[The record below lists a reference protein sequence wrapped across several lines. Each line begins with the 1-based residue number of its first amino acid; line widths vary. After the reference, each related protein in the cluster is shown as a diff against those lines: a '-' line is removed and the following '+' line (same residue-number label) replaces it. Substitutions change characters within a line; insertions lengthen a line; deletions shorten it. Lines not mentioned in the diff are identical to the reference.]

1 MATRRGIALAAGAA
15 AMVLMTACSS
25 GGGGQASGDSGA
37 SGGGAT
43 GEFEGRGPITYVQGK
58 DNSGLMAP
66 MLDDWN
72 KDHPDEKVEMIEL
85 SAEADQQRNS
95 MVQNAQTQS
104 DAYCVISLDNI
115 HVAEFAAHR
124 WVEPLNEADF
134 PKDKILPA
142 VWQTGLYRDQLY
154 AMPHGSDGGILYYR
168 KDLLEQA
175 GVTDPPKTWDDMKKG
190 CEAVRGLDGHSD
202 IGCYG
207 GQMAKYEGLTVNVD
221 EAIHSAGGQ
230 IISPEGEVVVDS
242 PEALKGLQTLEDA
255 FKDNFIPEEALTYKE
270 EEGRAA
276 FEADRL
282 VYYRNWPYQYSLTK
296 EKLGDKFGVAPLPGF
311 TADQPE
317 GGVSSLGGHNVAISS
332 FCKNKA
338 TAYDFIKWFTSEEI
352 GKRMLTEQTLAPI
365 YSALYEDP
373 ELIDQYPYLPALKGS
388 IESAAPRPQV
398 VNYGDVSAAIQDAV
412 FPVLQRQATPEQALK
427 DLSAKLTELTAGQQ

>member
-1 MATRRGIALAAGAA
+1 
-15 AMVLMTACSS
+15 
-25 GGGGQASGDSGA
+25 
-37 SGGGAT
+37 
-43 GEFEGRGPITYVQGK
+43 
-58 DNSGLMAP
+58 
-66 MLDDWN
+66 
-72 KDHPDEKVEMIEL
+72 
-85 SAEADQQRNS
+85 
-95 MVQNAQTQS
+95 
-104 DAYCVISLDNI
+104 
-115 HVAEFAAHR
+115 
-124 WVEPLNEADF
+124 
-134 PKDKILPA
+134 
-142 VWQTGLYRDQLY
+142 
-154 AMPHGSDGGILYYR
+154 
-168 KDLLEQA
+168 
-175 GVTDPPKTWDDMKKG
+175 
-190 CEAVRGLDGHSD
+190 
-202 IGCYG
+202 
-207 GQMAKYEGLTVNVD
+207 
-221 EAIHSAGGQ
+221 
-230 IISPEGEVVVDS
+230 
-242 PEALKGLQTLEDA
+242 
-255 FKDNFIPEEALTYKE
+255 
-270 EEGRAA
+270 A

-365 YSALYEDP
+365 YTALYEDP